1 MTPTPFAAGFA
12 ALAFQ
17 AIPGN
22 MIIDE
27 FGYMEFPRN

>member
-1 MTPTPFAAGFA
+1 MTPAPFAAGFA
-12 ALAFQ
+12 ALAFH

-27 FGYMEFPRN
+27 FGYTECPRN